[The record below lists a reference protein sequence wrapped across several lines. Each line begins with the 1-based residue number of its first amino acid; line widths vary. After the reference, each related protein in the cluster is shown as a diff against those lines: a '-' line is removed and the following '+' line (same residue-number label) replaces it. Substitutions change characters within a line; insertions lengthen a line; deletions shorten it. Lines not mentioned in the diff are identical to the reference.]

1 MDLILSILR
10 FLGILFLVIMVFN
23 LMIVVHEWGHFLAGR
38 WRKLKIDRFQIWF
51 GKPIWSKN
59 INGVQY
65 GLGWIPFGG
74 FVSLPQMAP
83 MEMIEGQQTAEAEA
97 GTDGETPP
105 PPEPLPPIKPLD
117 KIIVAFAGPLF
128 SFLLAC
134 FFAVIVYFVGYP
146 DRATRD
152 TTIGFIAPDAPAYEA
167 GLRAGDRILSI
178 DGSPIDSWDANINS
192 VLERLAFSQG
202 DTIEFTIER
211 PGEPEPLVLES
222 GFERDTGT
230 VFRRSGLRTVGGM
243 EPQARVFV
251 ADLVEH
257 GPAQRAGLEPGDEIL
272 TLDGET
278 IYSFRAVI
286 HRVQSQPGDELVLG
300 IQRNGV
306 AEEIR
311 VTPEQPLTPADA
323 TPSLGVLFGFDPG
336 DQEEALSHPSPV
348 RQVRESMTMI
358 FRTLGSLVSP
368 SSDVGLQNLAGPVKI
383 ANLYYRLFEQPDGWR
398 LVLWF
403 SVILNVNLAILNMLP
418 LPVLDG
424 GHITLATIEAIR
436 RGPVNFRALELVQ
449 TFFALAL
456 ILFMLYVTWFDG
468 LELLPGR
475 GGGPEPMSFPPP
487 DAAGEVAPATEGS

>member
-1 MDLILSILR
+1 MDLIFSILR
-10 FLGILFLVIMVFN
+10 FLGILFLVVMVFN

-83 MEMIEGQQTAEAEA
+83 MEMIEGQTTDAKDGDAA
-97 GTDGETPP
+97 GDPGP

-167 GLRAGDRILSI
+167 GLRAGDRIVAI
-178 DGSPIDSWDANINS
+178 DGSSIDSWDANINS

-202 DTIEFTIER
+202 DTIQFTIER
-211 PGEPEPLVLES
+211 PGEPAPLVIES
-222 GFERDTGT
+222 GFERDPGG
-230 VFRRSGLRTVGGM
+230 VFRRSGLRNVGAV
-243 EPQARVFV
+243 EPKARVFV

-257 GPAQRAGLEPGDEIL
+257 GPAQRAGLRAGDEIV

-286 HRVQSQPGDELVLG
+286 HHVQNRPDDELVLG
-300 IQRNGV
+300 VRRNGV
-306 AEEIR
+306 AEEIH
-311 VTPEQPLTPADA
+311 VTPEQPLTPANA
-323 TPSLGVLFGFDPG
+323 TPSLGVQFGFDP
-336 DQEEALSHPSPV
+336 DDLEETLSHPAPV
-348 RQVRESMTMI
+348 RQVTDSMTMI

-383 ANLYYRLFEQPDGWR
+383 ANLYYRLFEMPDGWR

-449 TFFALAL
+449 TFCALAL
-456 ILFMLYVTWFDG
+456 LLFMLYITWFDG
-468 LELLPGR
+468 LELIPGR

-487 DAAGEVAPATEGS
+487 DAAGEIVPATEDS